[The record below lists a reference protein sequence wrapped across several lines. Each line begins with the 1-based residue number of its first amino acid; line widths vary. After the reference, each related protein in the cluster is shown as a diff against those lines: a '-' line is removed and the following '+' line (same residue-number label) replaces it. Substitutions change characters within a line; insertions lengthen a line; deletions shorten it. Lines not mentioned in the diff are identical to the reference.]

1 MKPIIEV
8 RNLSKVYQLGSI
20 GARSLREEVERCWA
34 RIRKRQGGNGHDD
47 SKPSGEFWAL
57 KDVSFEVQPG
67 EVLGIIGRNGAGKS
81 TLLKILSRI
90 TQQTSGEITL
100 RGRVASLLE
109 VGTGFHPDLTGRENI
124 FLNGAILGM
133 SKSQIRAKLEEI
145 IAFAE
150 VERFIETPVKRYSS
164 GMYVR
169 LAFAVGAHLDSEILI
184 LDEVLAVGDFAFQA
198 KCMEKIKQIARS
210 GRTILFVS
218 HNLYAVQ
225 TLCSRALVLQ
235 RGEIAIV
242 GEMHKAIAA
251 FKNFAARDEEADKAV
266 ESSLFSGIVNLR
278 SVSVNGRTE
287 RQLDVSEKID
297 LEVVWNF
304 ETTEPLFLNFG
315 FSIKS
320 TDGVYVSGLSTF
332 VEGAGQT
339 LPAGA
344 HQGGIRV
351 PGLDLPSG
359 TYDLALAIMD
369 KNGVAKHFFSRSV
382 AQLSVSH
389 PFRFDGVVGLAHHW
403 MLKTEP
409 PSAAGCENSLPST
422 SRREDV

>member
-20 GARSLREEVERCWA
+20 GARSLRDEVERRWA
-34 RIRKRQGGNGHDD
+34 RVCAAWRGHGQEDLRSARD
-47 SKPSGEFWAL
+47 FWAL

-124 FLNGAILGM
+124 YLNGAILGM
-133 SKSQIRAKLEEI
+133 SKAQVRAKLDQI
-145 IAFAE
+145 VAFAE
-150 VERFIETPVKRYSS
+150 IEQFIDTPVKRYSS

-198 KCMEKIKQIARS
+198 KCIEKIKQIARS

-225 TLCSRALVLQ
+225 TLCARALVLQ
-235 RGEIAIV
+235 RGEIAIL

-251 FKNFAARDEEADKAV
+251 FKNLAAANEESAAAV
-266 ESSLFSGIVNLR
+266 DSSRFSGAVNLL
-278 SVSVNGRTE
+278 SVVVNGRRD
-287 RQLDVSEKID
+287 RQLDVTDRID
-297 LEVVWNF
+297 LEVVWHF
-304 ETTEPLFLNFG
+304 EINRPLFLHFG

-320 TDGVYVSGLSTF
+320 TDGDYVSGLSTF
-332 VEGAGQT
+332 LEDGGQNV
-339 LPAGA
+339 PAGRYR
-344 HQGGIRV
+344 GGIRV
-351 PGLDLPSG
+351 PALDLPSG
-359 TYDLALAIMD
+359 TFDLALAIMD
-369 KNGVAKHFFSRSV
+369 ENGVANHFFSPSIVKLSV
-382 AQLSVSH
+382 AH
-389 PFRFDGVVGLAHHW
+389 PLRFDGVVGLPHQW
-403 MLKTEP
+403 LL
-409 PSAAGCENSLPST
+409 SAEASSPAERQP
-422 SRREDV
+422 